1 MENEDKTCTYKEIK
15 SLNGI
20 PLFVCSKCGQIAS
33 WVNLLKA
40 HVLIVVV
47 LLSKKKIRLVK

>member
-1 MENEDKTCTYKEIK
+1 MKNEDKTCTYKEIK

-33 WVNLLKA
+33 WVKPTEGTCPNCGRT
-40 HVLIVVV
+40 IV
-47 LLSKKKIRLVK
+47 KEED